1 MPGKTLILCYD
12 FPPNQG
18 IGGRRWAKL
27 AKGLA
32 QRGTDIIVLKA
43 DTLTG
48 NVESAW
54 TKDTLHTGIKVYS
67 IPRNYP
73 EILHQPSGSILGKLR
88 FRYYQFLLRKKF
100 RGTIFDLALCWEK
113 DLIQQATDLIHKEN
127 IQNIIAT
134 GAPFNLLYQTSK
146 LKTIFPK
153 INCIIDYRDP
163 WLTAV
168 NYGIPQL
175 KYDDF
180 LYEKYKQYSVFQ
192 AAEHVIC
199 PNPFM
204 LDEIRKSGD
213 QLNVKAAFSV
223 LPHFYDPDEIS
234 QYLSIP
240 RQNDGKIRL
249 VYGGTLYMGMEPY
262 FKQLS
267 EGLTLLKT
275 KRNELYNQLE
285 IELYSKD
292 SRFSVYFES
301 HTSVVK
307 LSAPIGNS
315 LFERLS
321 QSDAAFIFLAHHN
334 KHYQTT
340 KFFEYL
346 PFQKPFIYLG
356 EQGYV
361 AKFIRDEKLG
371 YILDN
376 PATDFM
382 DIIEKIAEFKQ
393 DKQHLHEAWS
403 LESVTAKLEKLMV

>member
-1 MPGKTLILCYD
+1 
-12 FPPNQG
+12 
-18 IGGRRWAKL
+18 
-27 AKGLA
+27 
-32 QRGTDIIVLKA
+32 
-43 DTLTG
+43 
-48 NVESAW
+48 
-54 TKDTLHTGIKVYS
+54 
-67 IPRNYP
+67 
-73 EILHQPSGSILGKLR
+73 
-88 FRYYQFLLRKKF
+88 
-100 RGTIFDLALCWEK
+100 
-113 DLIQQATDLIHKEN
+113 
-127 IQNIIAT
+127 
-134 GAPFNLLYQTSK
+134 
-146 LKTIFPK
+146 
-153 INCIIDYRDP
+153 
-163 WLTAV
+163 
-168 NYGIPQL
+168 
-175 KYDDF
+175 
-180 LYEKYKQYSVFQ
+180 
-192 AAEHVIC
+192 
-199 PNPFM
+199 
-204 LDEIRKSGD
+204 
-213 QLNVKAAFSV
+213 VKAAFSV